1 MSENELTERDRLGA
15 RQFGEEIIEPG
26 EPFNGDT
33 LSTIRALVAEH
44 GTSACAAAPASPDS
58 RDQDPA
64 CAPDETRPVAAQ
76 DAPVASDA
84 DRAAPPERETV
95 SEAVGQSGWRRLT
108 ITERAP
114 VRWVR
119 RRLATPRG
127 IAVMLLLAVTLW
139 EPWFIPVLFA
149 ALVFAVLIVGALI
162 GQDRLGRIAL
172 YLLRRHIWADPARG
186 AALQK
191 VLPARW
197 HPFLYKPLGEDD
209 AWEGPVDPR
218 FAERLARLR

>member
-1 MSENELTERDRLGA
+1 MGEDELTEQERLGA

-26 EPFNGDT
+26 EPFGEET
-33 LSTIRALVAEH
+33 LSTIRAMVADDD
-44 GTSACAAAPASPDS
+44 GPAGPCAPARGNTP
-58 RDQDPA
+58 RQA
-64 CAPDETRPVAAQ
+64 LAPGPEETRPVAAQ

-84 DRAAPPERETV
+84 DRAAPPEWETV
-95 SEAVGQSGWRRLT
+95 ADAVGQTGWRRLT
-108 ITERAP
+108 IIEGAP
-114 VRWVR
+114 ARWVR

-139 EPWFIPVLFA
+139 EPWFIPILFA

-172 YLLRRHIWADPARG
+172 FLLKRHIWANPARG
-186 AALQK
+186 AAWQK